1 MKKVLIITYYWP
13 PSGGAGVQRWLKF
26 VKYFRDF
33 GWEPVIYTP
42 ENPEGPV
49 EDYTLFNDIPKNIE
63 VIKKPIK
70 EPYRFYKKLTGKSKD
85 QKIQTAFL
93 SESES
98 KSSFLENLSVWIRGN
113 FFIPDARKSW
123 IKPSVSYLSSY
134 LQKNDIDVI
143 VTTGPPH
150 SMHMIG
156 YYLNKKLNIA
166 WLADFRDPWTNI
178 DYYDQL
184 KLTKRA
190 DRIHHKLEKKI
201 LLNANAITVISPGMI
216 TDFKDKVDR
225 EYHFIPNGYDEEDIK
240 AGIKTGKY
248 EKFTLSHIGSLTKTR
263 NPKNLWNVL
272 REMISEDEQ
281 FSADLEIRN
290 IGKIDFNVVES
301 LKEVGLEK
309 YLTTINYLPHNEVII
324 EQKKASLLLL
334 LINDTPNAKLILTG
348 KLFEY
353 LVSGTPVLC
362 IGPPD
367 GDAAQITRKT
377 NCGRVFDFKDENNLK
392 KYIAASYKKFK
403 EGELTVKCSDVQQYE
418 RRILTEKIAS
428 VLSGITE

>member
-1 MKKVLIITYYWP
+1 LKKVLIITYYWP

-98 KSSFLENLSVWIRGN
+98 KSSVLENLSVWIRGN

>member
-1 MKKVLIITYYWP
+1 
-13 PSGGAGVQRWLKF
+13 GGAGVQRWLKF
-26 VKYFRDF
+26 VKYFREF

-93 SESES
+93 SESVS
-98 KSSFLENLSVWIRGN
+98 KSSVLENLSVWIRGN

>member
-98 KSSFLENLSVWIRGN
+98 KSSVLENLSVWIRGN

-240 AGIKTGKY
+240 AGVKTGKY

>member
-13 PSGGAGVQRWLKF
+13 PSGGGGVQRWLKF
-26 VKYFRDF
+26 VKYLRNFD
-33 GWEPVIYTP
+33 WEPVIYTP

-49 EDYTLFNDIPKNIE
+49 EDQSLFKDIPKDIE
-63 VIKKPIK
+63 LIKRPIK
-70 EPYRFYKKLTGKSKD
+70 EPYRLYKKLTGKSKN

-93 SESES
+93 SESGS
-98 KSSFLENLSVWIRGN
+98 KSSFLENLSIWIRGN

-134 LQKNDIDVI
+134 LKNNEIDII

-156 YYLNKKLNIA
+156 YYLKKKLNIS

-190 DRIHHKLEKKI
+190 DRIHHKFEKKV
-201 LLNANAITVISPGMI
+201 LSKADAVTVVSSGMI

-225 EYHFIPNGYDEEDIK
+225 EYYFIPNGYDEDDINT
-240 AGIKTGKY
+240 GIKIKKS

-263 NPKNLWNVL
+263 NPENLWNVL
-272 REMISEDEQ
+272 KEIISEDEQ
-281 FSADLEIRN
+281 FSTDLEIRN
-290 IGKIDFNVVES
+290 IGKIDFSVVES
-301 LKEVGLEK
+301 LRKAGLKK
-309 YLTTINYLPHNEVII
+309 YLTTINYLPHDQVID
-324 EQKKASLLLL
+324 EQKKSSLLML

-353 LVSGTPVLC
+353 LASGTPVIC
-362 IGPPD
+362 IGPID
-367 GDAAQITRKT
+367 GDAASVLQNTE
-377 NCGRVFDFKDENNLK
+377 CGYAFDFNDEKHLKKQIQIAYENFKKDELTSKCMNVSQFERK
-392 KYIAASYKKFK
+392 KLTKKMA
-403 EGELTVKCSDVQQYE
+403 V
-418 RRILTEKIAS
+418 
-428 VLSGITE
+428 VLNQIME

>member
-98 KSSFLENLSVWIRGN
+98 KSSVLENLSVWIRGN